1 MRAILRGLLPAT
13 LLPLAAY
20 AQEATIKEVHD
31 APAVRGSI
39 IANMLQEHDNPFTL
53 YPYDTNYLI
62 YTNTSDLNKEAISTY
77 NWSENARKD
86 EVKFQLSL
94 AFPLWRGILGP
105 NSVLGASYTQKS
117 WWQLSNSKE
126 SSPFRETPRNQLRTA
141 AFRETNYE
149 PQLFLGFATDYR
161 FAGWTLRDVEMG
173 YNHDSNG
180 RSDPTSRSWNRLYTR
195 LMAENGNWLVEVKP
209 WYVIGSTDDN
219 PDITKYMGYYQLK
232 IGYHLGEAVL
242 SAKGQYNWNTG
253 YGGAEV
259 GLSYPVTKHVR
270 LYTQVYSG
278 YGESL
283 IDYNFNQT
291 RVGVGVMLNDIF

>member
-126 SSPFRETPRNQLRTA
+126 SSPFRET
-141 AFRETNYE
+141 NYE
-149 PQLFLGFATDYR
+149 PQSFSWFCYR
-161 FAGWTLRDVEMG
+161 LSLCRLDAARRRD
-173 YNHDSNG
+173 
-180 RSDPTSRSWNRLYTR
+180 
-195 LMAENGNWLVEVKP
+195 
-209 WYVIGSTDDN
+209 
-219 PDITKYMGYYQLK
+219 
-232 IGYHLGEAVL
+232 
-242 SAKGQYNWNTG
+242 
-253 YGGAEV
+253 
-259 GLSYPVTKHVR
+259 GLQP
-270 LYTQVYSG
+270 
-278 YGESL
+278 
-283 IDYNFNQT
+283 
-291 RVGVGVMLNDIF
+291 

>member
-1 MRAILRGLLPAT
+1 MRTLQGWLLPVFM
-13 LLPLAAY
+13 LPMAVY
-20 AQEATIKEVHD
+20 AQEATVKEVHD

-62 YTNTSDLNKEAISTY
+62 YTQTSDLNKEAIASY
-77 NWSENARKD
+77 DWAENARKD

-117 WWQLSNSKE
+117 WWQLSNSDE
-126 SSPFRETPRNQLRTA
+126 SSP
-141 AFRETNYE
+141 FRETNYE
-149 PQLFLGFATDYR
+149 PQLFLGFATDYN

-209 WYVIGSTDDN
+209 WYVVGNTDDN

-232 IGYHLGEAVL
+232 IGYHLGDAVL

-253 YGGAEV
+253 YGGAEL
-259 GLSYPVTKHVR
+259 GLSYPITKHVR
-270 LYTQVYSG
+270 LYTQVYSS

-291 RVGVGVMLNDIF
+291 RVGVGVMLNDLF